1 MVVAHRTRSHQAA
14 GLLRALRHF
23 PRLLAVLAPN
33 REGQR
38 TQAPLRNLLAALE
51 TISVGALI
59 QPRQRLIDLVES
71 FRLHLNERELDISH
85 CQHTGFALSGTSGP

>member
-1 MVVAHRTRSHQAA
+1 MRSSATSSA
-14 GLLRALRHF
+14 SF
-23 PRLLAVLAPN
+23 AVLAPN

-71 FRLHLNERELDISH
+71 FRLHLNERELDIWH
-85 CQHTGFALSGTSGP
+85 CQHTGFALSGTSGAA